1 MNVVF
6 EFSMIVKCLLFIL
19 VWKIENNGIKWRY
32 ICIFCL
38 YMFLG
43 FKIYLNDN
51 LKKLEIERGINFIL
65 LILFF

>member
-1 MNVVF
+1 M
-6 EFSMIVKCLLFIL
+6 ELSECL
-19 VWKIENNGIKWRY
+19 RY